1 MQIENEMD
9 RLSEAAGDGIPGS
22 PELATS
28 VRFDQQVRDRRNEL
42 ISSIYATSV
51 TTLERLA
58 AKAAVA
64 LRLVRTTLA
73 ISQHTSIRLVT
84 RSRPAWEGRRMSA
97 RMREK
102 TKVARHPF
110 SDLSF
115 VRDNPGRCNGRDFW
129 TSVPSD
135 DYDADCLLGQALGQ
149 EYVACSR
156 QHEDYGQPTLP
167 RHIVKR
173 MIERGDF
180 SGLHI
185 GFFGAIASA
194 AMRP

>member
-1 MQIENEMD
+1 
-9 RLSEAAGDGIPGS
+9 
-22 PELATS
+22 
-28 VRFDQQVRDRRNEL
+28 
-42 ISSIYATSV
+42 
-51 TTLERLA
+51 
-58 AKAAVA
+58 
-64 LRLVRTTLA
+64 
-73 ISQHTSIRLVT
+73 
-84 RSRPAWEGRRMSA
+84 MSA

-129 TSVPSD
+129 TPVSSD

-156 QHEDYGQPTLP
+156 RHEDYGQPTLP

-194 AMRP
+194 AMGPQPPEPVPYELLSEDGRIMQELAERWRNGARFAPPVDG

>member
-1 MQIENEMD
+1 MPAAGGEATPIGRDAWLISLCGEPMQIENEMD

-51 TTLERLA
+51 TTLGGLA

-84 RSRPAWEGRRMSA
+84 RSRPTSWRKPPRSRSRTANWWKSRPTSTACAARTKLSEGDQGQS
-97 RMREK
+97 REQS
-102 TKVARHPF
+102 R
-110 SDLSF
+110 
-115 VRDNPGRCNGRDFW
+115 GR
-129 TSVPSD
+129 
-135 DYDADCLLGQALGQ
+135 L
-149 EYVACSR
+149 
-156 QHEDYGQPTLP
+156 
-167 RHIVKR
+167 
-173 MIERGDF
+173 
-180 SGLHI
+180 
-185 GFFGAIASA
+185 
-194 AMRP
+194 